1 MAKFFSRQFFTPTRS
16 ISAGFLLVIL
26 LGTLLLLTPF
36 ATANG
41 ENIGFI
47 NALFISTSAVCVT
60 GLSPI
65 DIGSKFSF
73 FGQFVVLVLM
83 QIGGLGVMTFTTV
96 FYYWFGNKLPIADR
110 LAIQETF
117 QNLPAKQI
125 RQLIFY
131 IVSFTFL
138 IEAIGTVLLFIH
150 WTIKGEFASHT
161 QTFWFAL
168 FHSVSAFT
176 QGSFALFPNNLI
188 NFQKDFAVIFI
199 ITSLI
204 FLGGLGFL
212 VALELKDF
220 LLKTFF
226 PKDKKLRRLSVQ
238 TKLTLITLCGLIFG
252 ATVLLFFTERGGVF
266 AGMTFAE
273 SLANSYFFSIVPR
286 TSGFNTVQM
295 QNFSGASVFV
305 LMILM
310 FIGGGSGSASGGIK
324 VGTFGLLVA
333 YTIARLRGKNQL
345 NLWNR
350 TIPQSSIDKASAI
363 VVASASLILIAT
375 LVLMFT
381 ETQNLS
387 ASASQTKFVPILF
400 ETISAFGTVGLSLD
414 LTPQLSNAGKVIIS
428 IVMFAGRVGIISLIL
443 ALSLRGKPAQ
453 FSYAEENVMIG

>member
-16 ISAGFLLVIL
+16 ISIGFLLVIL
-26 LGTLLLLTPF
+26 LGTFFLSMPF
-36 ATANG
+36 SATEG
-41 ENIGFI
+41 KTIGFI
-47 NALFISTSAVCVT
+47 DALFISTSAVCVT

-65 DIGSKFSF
+65 DIGSKLTF
-73 FGQFVVLVLM
+73 FGQFVVLILM
-83 QIGGLGVMTFTTV
+83 QIGALGLMTFTTV
-96 FYYWFGNKLPIADR
+96 FYYWFGSKLPIADR

-125 RQLIFY
+125 RRLIFY
-131 IVSFTFL
+131 IVSFTIA
-138 IEAIGTVLLFIH
+138 IEAVGTILLFIH
-150 WTIKGEFASHT
+150 WTIKGDFASHA
-161 QTFWFAL
+161 QTFWYAL
-168 FHSVSAFT
+168 FHAVAAFT
-176 QGSFALFPNNLI
+176 HGSFSLFPNSLI
-188 NFQKDFAVIFI
+188 NYQKDFPVIFI

-220 LLKTFF
+220 LLSKFF
-226 PKDKKLRRLSVQ
+226 PKDKKIRRLSVQ
-238 TKLTLITLCGLIFG
+238 TKLTLITLIALIFG
-252 ATVLLFFTERGGVF
+252 GTILIFFNERNGVF
-266 AGMTFAE
+266 AQMTFAE

-295 QNFSGASVFV
+295 SDFSGASVFV

-333 YTIARLRGKNQL
+333 YTFARLRGKNQL

-375 LVLMFT
+375 LILMFT

-387 ASASQTKFVPILF
+387 AKESQANFVPILF
-400 ETISAFGTVGLSLD
+400 ETISAFGTVGLTMDFSA
-414 LTPQLSNAGKVIIS
+414 QLSEAGKIILS
-428 IVMFAGRVGIISLIL
+428 LVMFAGRVGIISLIL
-443 ALSLRGKPAQ
+443 ALSLREKPAQ